1 MAYCPNISD
10 SQVVKDFNSIVEHFG
25 GRSISQEEFRDPV
38 LRDSR
43 AGVDKTS
50 MESAY
55 YLWNKYAGNLS
66 QIKEDSN
73 YKLSSVKEG
82 VDFIFQENPELNNIG
97 TQQQYSQYLDM
108 IFPDSKVK
116 DIVYH
121 GTDSK
126 EKILE
131 KGFKNNAELFEP
143 DDDRAYEGGEL
154 GFGYYF
160 TTTQQSAKNY
170 GEPVAV
176 ILNNPDITNETTFN
190 LITNEKGIQHFV
202 KTKEQIHIL
211 GSKQD
216 VEGFKEFVESS
227 DMPSTGDF
235 LKQRFSRYLI
245 KEIGAIRQESVC
257 NHIARTITKEIIAN
271 PDRNINEIRNEV
283 LARYKQ
289 EFIEDRDY
297 FESSDEVDKDRF
309 LEFYNPL
316 ISNFDTVARIVNTK
330 VQKINNLIGEV
341 NDDLE
346 IDLVEVEDNEKI
358 NSDKSAYETKVTL
371 SAEIKRLFA
380 DIDAPNRNIL
390 GEQDVMDYTLV
401 DAVVKGLVSN
411 LPQDYELMKAKM
423 LENKEAY
430 PWITQLVNKL
440 DNSGEKIQNM
450 FVTEMNHHYVK
461 HYMAM
466 WQKVGNKFEISMVLA
481 NENAIEGQVVSN
493 WKSNLTSGNS
503 VDVNGVLVKRDELL
517 KRYTV
522 FQESKNPE
530 EVRAWL
536 NDLGVSLGDKSW
548 NDIVS
553 GNYVFK
559 SKDGKVSFE
568 KFISSDYSPIVHLAK
583 KLKSIGDSSVEEF
596 DIYADSSIGKLAKH
610 EARFTT
616 QVLSN
621 SHRAGGKTV
630 YSYGKNK
637 YVVDF
642 VRELKQSNLAK
653 DILDKSGSF
662 NSESIILKAFLDKDT
677 SFTENFEVSTV
688 SLQALK
694 KFGSKD
700 KDGLELNNLGED
712 EYEIQEL
719 SGLYSPQQDV
729 TSSNKR
735 VGLLNFLTC
744 SDKSTAMIVRTVLQ
758 NIGFN
763 SNATLNNDSVNKIY
777 TQCVLPEIKRIKQW
791 ENMVKTNTKFT
802 NSEFKNGGHM
812 FYLIPSL
819 NNLEGMWN
827 SDGTININ
835 VESVEF
841 RNSIENEIKRLIDK
855 LVQDKLALWEKYG
868 ITKNG
873 QAELLDFRT
882 MQSFKLLEGL
892 PKESYPKAMAT
903 DMVYQYMLGNANFF
917 TGIVGDPA
925 KFYKSKVYKK
935 SVQELIKNDL
945 ITLKQSSDIA
955 LVWSKLA
962 PEQKIKIIQEV
973 YDNVGK
979 RLAMYIAPGK
989 STADYEGEVNYI
1001 FVKDKMVD
1009 SLNLEQYKTL
1019 LGEDK
1024 AKDYSKKGTLEE
1036 GTNAQEFTT
1045 FLEHLYVMDKSGL
1058 LPTGFY
1064 REIKDIVS
1072 NEISNGNFYYTQA
1085 IKDKLSED
1093 SLKFFND
1100 KLVCQVMKPVYSWFT
1115 VDETGV
1121 TPMYIKT
1128 SSYPLLPEL
1137 TANKELDK
1145 VRVMME
1151 KNGLQRLSFPS
1162 GTKLGMPTE
1171 PIALWDENGN
1181 VREDISSEEILK
1193 GKKILPRMGFRLQQE
1208 VPYDALKDYINRV
1221 SQADK
1226 NLFINLL
1233 DIDGFEYEGQV
1244 YKGEELQKV
1253 YEKYYGE
1260 LYKLG
1265 YDELVDELSIK
1276 FDEAGNVVEFDKK
1289 ALKDIL
1295 LEEAVKRDYALND
1308 IEALDLDEALDYIA
1322 FMPSANK
1329 YEALL
1334 NAIVK
1339 NRVLQMKFK
1348 GKSFVLSTEE
1358 GYQSITGDN
1367 ALDGVIYTDKWQ
1379 GTLDPGHFEDS
1390 EGNRLTGEEL
1400 KKAWKEGTAI
1410 VKRPA
1415 QVLMPWKFK
1424 DDNGKLHIEDYVNKE
1439 TGKIDTSK
1447 LPEELMQLFGMRIP
1461 NQGPNSQSW
1470 IEVAGFLPKKS
1481 GDIIVATRDYLAQMG
1496 SDFDV
1501 DKFYTYMYNYSI
1513 KNGKLKK
1520 VDYTSKD
1527 AIRDETRRNELWRQ
1541 SLQNKLLDIH
1551 LALHKNTDKTVQY
1564 QISEPLG
1571 FWEFKDIADE
1581 IAATQPYNPD
1591 FTALSDAYQRTKRL
1605 NASMGKTGC
1614 LGINTKV
1621 LMFDGKFKNVQDII
1635 VGDNLMGIDSTPRK
1649 VLSLKRGVEQM
1660 YVIKQKRGDDYRVN
1674 ESHILSLIK
1683 SMPPLYSQ
1691 PTVNGVRIIDKTKI
1705 LREQKDEII
1714 NIKLSDYLNTNSNF
1728 RNSTFGYKSEG
1739 INFPEQPVS
1748 IDPYYIGLWIGDGRT
1763 NDIKEIANIDIEVIE
1778 YLESNYGIKCQYG
1791 PKNIARRCYPDKLNK
1806 QFKHEF
1812 STNKVGLM
1820 PGCKYI
1826 PDQYLYNTKDVRL
1839 KLLAGIIDTDGSYCR
1854 VNKQYRI
1861 STVLPMLKEQIM
1873 FLTRSLGFYTSVQT
1887 IPAHISDAGL
1897 NLREKYIINFIPECD
1912 IPVLIE
1918 RKKQIVKSNFK
1929 NRLKTHIDIIKDTV
1943 DDYYGFELDGDHL
1956 FMLGDLTIT
1965 HNTGDFSN
1973 LAMFNAASQ
1982 GKNLYLRKS
1991 DGSRVFIRFGDI
2003 VSNGD
2008 LSDPHTIK
2016 TQKKINENSGL
2027 DVYNKVFKSQVIA
2040 GLQSAAVDNEK
2051 EQILDKLNLS
2061 KNTFR
2066 YAKLLAQL
2074 GFENEVAYFMRQP
2087 IIVDYFNELKRLRSS
2102 LGAYTPNAEELAENF
2117 VMKKYK
2123 TSSFN
2128 DKLYDENFAKGK
2140 GLSSA
2145 NMKNS
2150 IINPDANF
2158 NYIQIAAFEQ
2168 MQYLKKYADDLQEI
2182 QSAINTDSKGLD
2194 KSLFETLSKED
2205 AVDNMNQKS
2214 IANTYA
2220 LLDNTINGFATD
2232 NGLRLNNKLWS
2243 NLFPYRQHGIV
2254 ALFEIIEKTINK
2266 SDVGIGTRAALRS
2279 NIWKEFKSYM
2289 FSLKELGL
2297 YGDVDIKAERERLFI
2312 DSDTNKSLASK
2323 VKEIQKL
2330 PEFVNHP
2337 FLSRLVPATS
2347 KGIKPSI
2354 IKMNTGIDPSAELLI
2369 VQAATDLYVNDRKI
2383 PGLDMTTKQLFE
2395 ELVKASYLSGGIQ
2408 EFVQYIKYMPVAYLF
2423 DKGFAENISNKVR
2436 TKFFE
2441 DLDKLDI
2448 PGQGAPYWALPTFVI
2463 QYLQHDQRGVQTLAK
2478 VGYENDIKI
2487 MSSDK
2492 SHVTSVKVEKFSL
2505 TNSDYY
2511 IDTKN
2516 GQKPPVALVIPS
2528 TGRVKGLDDNVLFL
2542 HTGEKDSQGYPIYTR
2557 LSNKGSFAFSEYN
2570 FGVKYDKSS
2579 IESYN
2584 SISELMELETRY
2596 PENKDVS
2603 DTFENPEHKE
2613 VVVRELIGVVDEGNV
2628 NDIKKMIGNIAIY
2641 SDDKF
2646 QQVLAVEFNKHM
2658 DKLDTKFTTNF
2669 HRENANGM
2677 FWRNTVHINMDA
2689 DDNKTLSGLSQS
2701 ILHETTHGFVNSV
2714 LKQYESNPGS
2724 LSGDTKKA
2732 VADLRRLQSIYI
2744 SRTKEK
2750 FGVRYNEML
2759 DIVKAKKYEL
2769 IEDRGDLLEVYAA
2782 NPDKLQEFIA
2792 LAISNPE
2799 IQQVLND
2806 INDPNAKERGLL
2818 DRFVDIV
2825 QNLLNSLGFDV
2836 KKGSLLGGAI
2846 QDTLVIIKGDNNVN
2860 VATSMKAEQPSDNS
2874 GFQGYKGGFENTGKG
2889 TVVGDGKD
2897 KAMRIVANAFV
2908 GELYSKAGSSTL
2920 TSATEIGRK
2929 HNENPSV
2936 GNKVFIDGKGVGL
2949 HEIYV
2954 APISLA
2960 SQKIVVM
2967 LARNSKLAGQ
2977 ELSPG
2982 TMRKINGLHK
2992 TYNAEFVVGDMPNVD
3007 SQFIDYMQEIGA
3019 KFTMYHTGT
3028 KPRIDLEKATDVE
3041 RVSEDFLPAT
3051 NSKEQTLKD
3060 ANELNVDG
3068 TSKKYIMND
3077 TNYKRVFKK
3086 AQDIN
3091 KSQAFY
3097 KATVGTTYGE
3107 DVIRSGRQYYYIRL
3121 EQREISIKEKMN
3133 TISDAQIFERLRN
3146 CR

>member
-1 MAYCPNISD
+1 MAYCPNISNE
-10 SQVVKDFNSIVEHFG
+10 QVVRDFNSIVEHFG
-25 GRSISQEEFRDPV
+25 GVALTQEEFRDPA

-43 AGVDKTS
+43 TS
-50 MESAY
+50 VNKDAMQSAY
-55 YLWNKYAGNLS
+55 YLWDKYAGDLNLV
-66 QIKEDSN
+66 KLDTN
-73 YKLSSVKEG
+73 YTKSDTGK
-82 VDFIFQENPELNNIG
+82 F
-97 TQQQYSQYLDM
+97 
-108 IFPDSKVK
+108 
-116 DIVYH
+116 
-121 GTDSK
+121 
-126 EKILE
+126 LE
-131 KGFKNNAELFEP
+131 
-143 DDDRAYEGGEL
+143 
-154 GFGYYF
+154 
-160 TTTQQSAKNY
+160 
-170 GEPVAV
+170 
-176 ILNNPDITNETTFN
+176 
-190 LITNEKGIQHFV
+190 
-202 KTKEQIHIL
+202 
-211 GSKQD
+211 
-216 VEGFKEFVESS
+216 
-227 DMPSTGDF
+227 
-235 LKQRFSRYLI
+235 QRFSRYLI
-245 KEIGAIRQESVC
+245 KEIGAVRQESVC

-271 PDRNINEIRNEV
+271 PDRNINEIRNEA

-411 LPQDYELMKAKM
+411 LPQDYEIMKAKM
-423 LENKEAY
+423 LESKEAY

-440 DNSGEKIQNM
+440 DNSGEKVQNM

-466 WQKVGNKFEISMVLA
+466 WQKVGNKFELSMVLA
-481 NENAIEGQVVSN
+481 NENAIEGQIISN

-517 KRYTV
+517 KRYTT
-522 FQESKNPE
+522 FQENKNPE
-530 EVRAWL
+530 EVKAWL
-536 NDLGVSLGDKSW
+536 NDLGISLGDKSW
-548 NDIVS
+548 NDIVN

-596 DIYADSSIGKLAKH
+596 DIYADSSIGKFAKH

-637 YVVDF
+637 YIVDF

-662 NSESIILKAFLDKDT
+662 NSESIILKAFLDKDI

-763 SNATLNNDSVNKIY
+763 SNATLNNDSINKIY
-777 TQCVLPEIKRIKQW
+777 AQCVLPEIKRIKQW

-812 FYLIPSL
+812 FHLIPSL

-841 RNSIENEIKRLIDK
+841 RNSIENEIKRLVDK

-892 PKESYPKAMAT
+892 PKESYPKAIAT

-955 LVWSKLA
+955 LVWSKLT
-962 PEQKIKIIQEV
+962 PEQRIKTIQEV

-1009 SLNLEQYKTL
+1009 SLNLEQYKAL

-1145 VRVMME
+1145 VRIMME

-1171 PIALWDENGN
+1171 PVTLWDENGN
-1181 VREDISSEEILK
+1181 VREDIASEEILK

-1244 YKGEELQKV
+1244 YKGEELQKI

-1276 FDEAGNVVEFDKK
+1276 FDDAGNVVEFDKK

-1295 LEEAVKRDYALND
+1295 LEEAVKRDYTLND

-1390 EGNRLTGEEL
+1390 EGNTLTGEEL
-1400 KKAWKEGTAI
+1400 KKAWKDGTAI
-1410 VKRPA
+1410 AKRPA

-1424 DDNGKLHIEDYVNKE
+1424 DDNGKLHIEDYINKE
-1439 TGKIDTSK
+1439 TGRIDTTK

-1481 GDIIVATRDYLAQMG
+1481 GDIIIATRDYLTQMG

-1520 VDYTSKD
+1520 IDYTSKD
-1527 AIRDETRRNELWRQ
+1527 VIRDEARRNELWRQ

-1551 LALHKNTDKTVQY
+1551 LALHRNTDKTVQY

-1605 NASMGKTGC
+1605 NASMGKT
-1614 LGINTKV
+1614 LV
-1621 LMFDGKFKNVQDII
+1621 
-1635 VGDNLMGIDSTPRK
+1635 
-1649 VLSLKRGVEQM
+1649 
-1660 YVIKQKRGDDYRVN
+1660 
-1674 ESHILSLIK
+1674 
-1683 SMPPLYSQ
+1683 
-1691 PTVNGVRIIDKTKI
+1691 
-1705 LREQKDEII
+1705 
-1714 NIKLSDYLNTNSNF
+1714 
-1728 RNSTFGYKSEG
+1728 
-1739 INFPEQPVS
+1739 
-1748 IDPYYIGLWIGDGRT
+1748 
-1763 NDIKEIANIDIEVIE
+1763 
-1778 YLESNYGIKCQYG
+1778 
-1791 PKNIARRCYPDKLNK
+1791 
-1806 QFKHEF
+1806 
-1812 STNKVGLM
+1812 
-1820 PGCKYI
+1820 
-1826 PDQYLYNTKDVRL
+1826 
-1839 KLLAGIIDTDGSYCR
+1839 
-1854 VNKQYRI
+1854 
-1861 STVLPMLKEQIM
+1861 
-1873 FLTRSLGFYTSVQT
+1873 
-1887 IPAHISDAGL
+1887 
-1897 NLREKYIINFIPECD
+1897 
-1912 IPVLIE
+1912 
-1918 RKKQIVKSNFK
+1918 
-1929 NRLKTHIDIIKDTV
+1929 
-1943 DDYYGFELDGDHL
+1943 
-1956 FMLGDLTIT
+1956 
-1965 HNTGDFSN
+1965 GDFSN
-1973 LAMFNAASQ
+1973 LSMFNAAAQ

-1991 DGSRVFIRFGDI
+1991 NGEKVFIRFDET

-2008 LSDPHTIK
+2008 LSNQYTIA
-2016 TQKKINENSGL
+2016 TQKLLEKNPDL
-2027 DVYNKVFKSQVIA
+2027 DVVQKVFKSQVIA
-2040 GLQSAAVDNEK
+2040 GLQSSAVDNEK
-2051 EQILDKLNLS
+2051 EQILDKLNLNS
-2061 KNTFR
+2061 QTAR

-2140 GLSSA
+2140 GLNSA

-2168 MQYLKKYADDLQEI
+2168 MQYLKKYADDLQAI

-2214 IANTYA
+2214 IANTDA

-2254 ALFEIIEKTINK
+2254 ALFETIEKTINK
-2266 SDVGIGTRAALRS
+2266 SDVGIGTRATLRS

-2289 FSLKELGL
+2289 FSLRELGL

-2312 DSDTNKSLASK
+2312 DSETNKSLASK

-2330 PEFVNHP
+2330 PAFVNHP
-2337 FLSRLVPATS
+2337 FLSRLVPVTS
-2347 KGIKPSI
+2347 KGVKPSV

-2369 VQAATDLYVNDRKI
+2369 VQAATDLYVNDREI
-2383 PGLDMTTKQLFE
+2383 PGLNMTTKQLFE

-2423 DKGFAENISNKVR
+2423 DKGFTENISNKVR

-2441 DLDKLDI
+2441 DLGKLDI
-2448 PGQGAPYWALPTFVI
+2448 PGQDAPYWALPTFVI
-2463 QYLQHDQRGVQTLAK
+2463 QYLQHDQRGVQTLPK
-2478 VGYENDIKI
+2478 VGYEKDIKI

-2505 TNSDYY
+2505 VNSDYY
-2511 IDTKN
+2511 VDTKN
-2516 GQKPPVALVIPS
+2516 GQKPPVALVIS
-2528 TGRVKGLDDNVLFL
+2528 SVGRVKGLDDNVLFI

-2584 SISELMELETRY
+2584 SISELKELEARY

-2603 DTFENPEHKE
+2603 DVFENPEHKE
-2613 VVVRELIGVVDEGNV
+2613 IQVRDILGIVDS
-2628 NDIKKMIGNIAIY
+2628 GNIENVKTIINNIAAY
-2641 SDDKF
+2641 SDDTF
-2646 QQVLAVEFNKHM
+2646 QQELAKEFNKHM
-2658 DKLDTKFTTNF
+2658 NKLSVNFSTNL
-2669 HRENANGM
+2669 HKENTAGS
-2677 FWRNTVHINMDA
+2677 FWNNTVYVNMDV
-2689 DDNKTLSGLSQS
+2689 DVNKSLSGISQT
-2701 ILHETTHGFVNSV
+2701 ILHEVTHGFVNSV
-2714 LKQYESNPGS
+2714 LEQYETNPSS

-2732 VADLRRLQSIYI
+2732 VADLKRLQSIYI

-2750 FGVRYNEML
+2750 FGDRFNEL
-2759 DIVKAKKYEL
+2759 HELVKNKKYDL
-2769 IEDRGDLLEVYAA
+2769 IKDRGELLEIYAA
-2782 NPDKLQEFIA
+2782 DYTKLQEFTA

-2799 IQQVLND
+2799 IQKVLNE

-2818 DRFVDIV
+2818 DKFIDIV
-2825 QNLLNSLGFDV
+2825 QNLLNSIGFNI

-2846 QDTLVIIKGDNNVN
+2846 QDTLVIIKGDNNVEVVDN
-2860 VATSMKAEQPSDNS
+2860 VE
-2874 GFQGYKGGFENTGKG
+2874 
-2889 TVVGDGKD
+2889 
-2897 KAMRIVANAFV
+2897 
-2908 GELYSKAGSSTL
+2908 
-2920 TSATEIGRK
+2920 
-2929 HNENPSV
+2929 
-2936 GNKVFIDGKGVGL
+2936 
-2949 HEIYV
+2949 
-2954 APISLA
+2954 
-2960 SQKIVVM
+2960 
-2967 LARNSKLAGQ
+2967 
-2977 ELSPG
+2977 
-2982 TMRKINGLHK
+2982 
-2992 TYNAEFVVGDMPNVD
+2992 
-3007 SQFIDYMQEIGA
+3007 
-3019 KFTMYHTGT
+3019 
-3028 KPRIDLEKATDVE
+3028 
-3041 RVSEDFLPAT
+3041 EDFLPIIS
-3051 NSKEQTLKD
+3051 SKEQILKD
-3060 ANELNVDG
+3060 TNELNADG
-3068 TSKKYIMND
+3068 TSKKYIVND
-3077 TNYKRVFKK
+3077 ANYKRVFKK

-3121 EQREISIKEKMN
+3121 EQREVSIKEKMN